1 MAGPPQATWTAPE
14 APAGPAPGV
23 RFAGHGS
30 RLGAYLIDVV
40 IQIGVGIAVS
50 FIVGLLLLSGS
61 GNDGAGGGIA
71 ALGVVLGV
79 VGYFLFS
86 LVYFPWFWSRGGQT
100 PGMKA
105 VEIRVVRDAD
115 GGPVSV
121 GAAIMRLIGFW
132 ISSFVLYI
140 GFAWILVDARRRG
153 WADLLAGTCVVE
165 AD

>member
-14 APAGPAPGV
+14 APTGPAPGIK
-23 RFAGHGS
+23 FAGHGS
-30 RLGAYLIDVV
+30 RLGAYIIDVF

-50 FIVGLLLLSGS
+50 FIVGILFLTASDNS
-61 GNDGAGGGIA
+61 GGGIA
-71 ALGVVLGV
+71 ALGVVIGV
-79 VGYFLFS
+79 LGYFLFS
-86 LVYFPWFWSRGGQT
+86 LFYFPFFWARGGQT

-105 VEIRVVRDAD
+105 AEIRVVRDVD
-115 GGPVSV
+115 GGPLSV
-121 GAAIMRLIGFW
+121 GTAILRLVGFW
-132 ISSFVLYI
+132 ISAFVLYI

>member
-14 APAGPAPGV
+14 VPTGPAPGIK
-23 RFAGHGS
+23 FAGHGS
-30 RLGAYLIDVV
+30 RLGAYIIDTF

-50 FIVGLLLLSGS
+50 FVVGILLLSAS
-61 GNDGAGGGIA
+61 SNDGGLA
-71 ALGVVLGV
+71 ALGVVIGV
-79 VGYFLFS
+79 VGYFLFT
-86 LVYFPWFWSRGGQT
+86 LFYFPWFWHRGGQT

-105 VEIRVVRDAD
+105 AEIRVVRDAD
-115 GGPVSV
+115 GGPLSV
-121 GAAIMRLIGFW
+121 GTAIMRLIGFW
-132 ISSFVLYI
+132 ISAFVLYI